1 MRVQRLPVSNLNPR
15 RVVQMDEANQSLPQ
29 APTQAQSHTMRA
41 AVIALAR
48 REALK
53 AIKRQMQAKALRL
66 SQIPHKIIVAAADY
80 LAQHRS
86 ALIAD
91 AKAIVERWHAEGM
104 IGSRG
109 AIRNPPRMASQKASP
124 INDPSAMNAAIQ

>member
-1 MRVQRLPVSNLNPR
+1 
-15 RVVQMDEANQSLPQ
+15 MDEAIRSLQ
-29 APTQAQSHTMRA
+29 QVPTKAQSHTMRA

-53 AIKRQMQAKALRL
+53 AVKRHVQAKGLRL
-66 SQIPHKIIVAAADY
+66 SQIPHKVIIAAAADY

-104 IGSRG
+104 IGPRG
-109 AIRNPPRMASQKASP
+109 AIRNPLRTARGKSSP
-124 INDPSAMNAAIQ
+124 INDPAATNAVIQ